1 MFSRKGET
9 KKVTMRYEIEFP
21 DGYVRYYI
29 ETRKL
34 LGDTNIGVTVFLEYV
49 LVLVIHAFADN
60 HLAR

>member
-1 MFSRKGET
+1 
-9 KKVTMRYEIEFP
+9 MRYEIEFP

-49 LVLVIHAFADN
+49 RVIRAYADN